1 MLVACVEEKE
11 RLEHEEP
18 FAVQEIAYES
28 RSDAALA
35 PTPSEVW
42 GLDHAMASVV
52 VASKHPLIESD

>member
-28 RSDAALA
+28 RSDA
-35 PTPSEVW
+35 V
-42 GLDHAMASVV
+42 LDHAMASVV